1 MSNLSIG
8 FLKNK
13 ISASD
18 TTVSLQA
25 GNINSFSLTPFYAT
39 IAPKDQLPT
48 FSNSEIVYV
57 NTQNGPDSYEVLRG
71 QKNTS
76 AKSFPAGALFFIGHY
91 YEQSLRVGDIFMTLN
106 SAPGSGRLFMDGS
119 VYRIEEYPMLAEHIR
134 RNPAYG
140 TIINSAAFSLNDM
153 RGRAPFMYDGIIGQL
168 GSRGGTKTQGLT
180 PRNYQQNAWQSQT
193 LGPGSLGLAFNA
205 ADPKV
210 ASGINTFAG
219 GALDSVGNNQP
230 FSIMPPYFVVNF
242 EVVAG

>member
-8 FLKNK
+8 FLS
-13 ISASD
+13 SAINATA
-18 TTVSLQA
+18 TTVTLRS
-25 GNINSFSLTPFYAT
+25 GDINSFPIEPFFVT
-39 IAPKDQLPT
+39 IAPKDELPT
-48 FSNSEIVYV
+48 FSNSEIVLV
-57 NTQNGPDSYEVLRG
+57 SSRSGPDSYTIVRG
-71 QKNTS
+71 QKGTS

-91 YEQSLRVGDIFMTLN
+91 YEQSLRVGDIFMTMN
-106 SAPGSGRLFMDGS
+106 TSPGSGRLFMDGS
-119 VYRIEEYPMLAEHIR
+119 VYRIEEFPLLAEHIR

-140 TIINSAAFSLNDM
+140 VIINSAAFSLTDM

-168 GSRGGTKTQGLT
+168 GSKGGTKTQGLV

>member
-8 FLKNK
+8 FLKNQ

-18 TTVSLQA
+18 TTITLQA
-25 GNINSFSLTPFYAT
+25 GNINSFSLSPFYAT
-39 IAPKDQLPT
+39 IAPKDQLPMFT
-48 FSNSEIVYV
+48 NSEIVYV
-57 NTQNGPDSYEVLRG
+57 DTQNGPDSYKVLRG
-71 QKNTS
+71 QRNTY

-106 SAPGSGRLFMDGS
+106 STPGAGRLFMDGGT
-119 VYRIEEYPMLAEHIR
+119 YNIEEYPLLAEHVR
-134 RNPAYG
+134 RNPSYG
-140 TIINSAAFSLNDM
+140 TIINNTGFSLNDM
-153 RGRAPFMYDGIIGQL
+153 RGRAPFMYDGVLGQL
-168 GSRGGTKTQGLT
+168 GSKGGTRTQGLV
-180 PRNYQQNAWQSQT
+180 PRNYQQNAWQSQK
-193 LGPGSLGLAFNA
+193 LGPGSLELAFNA

-230 FSIMPPYFVVNF
+230 FEIMPPFIVVNF